1 MLTNGTMI
9 VDAPEIHSVF
19 IMIATF
25 AALSFCLRSASS
37 LSIVLRSLIILVRS
51 AIISSQTGALPE

>member
-1 MLTNGTMI
+1 MI

>member
-1 MLTNGTMI
+1 MLTNGTTI
-9 VDAPEIHSVF
+9 VDAPEIQSVF

-25 AALSFCLRSASS
+25 AALSFCFLSDSS

-51 AIISSQTGALPE
+51 AIISSQTGALPL

>member
-1 MLTNGTMI
+1 MLTNGTTI
-9 VDAPEIHSVF
+9 ADAPEIQSVF

-25 AALSFCLRSASS
+25 ISLSFCFLSDSS

-51 AIISSQTGALPE
+51 AIISSQTGAFPE